1 MLAAPAAPPS
11 RPNRRPNAGLDA
23 SGALPA
29 SAVLSVSM
37 TTPSIPVVGPAS
49 WRRSD
54 MNNSSDW
61 TVRLTAGMCAEIETA
76 MQVAHSNNLSAPA
89 FTATH
94 FPLPTLAPKLAE
106 IIDEVSSGR
115 GFVLLRGLPVEQ
127 RGAQAVKD
135 ILWGLGCHWGSAIT
149 QNKAGDAIAEITDLG
164 MDATK
169 PGVKPS
175 LTNAEQRPHSDPS
188 DIVALL
194 CVRSAPQGGVSRIAS
209 TIAIYNRL
217 LEEMPEQMECLY
229 RGFHH
234 DLRGDAT
241 EDAPHGCTPIPI
253 PVYRHFRGVLSCV
266 FNASTVKAAER
277 LRGIPVPA
285 HEMAVL
291 DRMVELAH
299 SDEFRLDMEF
309 QPGDIQLLNNY
320 TTVHWRTGYV
330 DHPEPERKRRLYRL
344 WLNRPGTRPVDPA
357 MHRGYITGSQAG
369 MPVAGTG
376 QHSIASSGA
385 AA

>member
-1 MLAAPAAPPS
+1 
-11 RPNRRPNAGLDA
+11 
-23 SGALPA
+23 
-29 SAVLSVSM
+29 M
-37 TTPSIPVVGPAS
+37 TTTSSRVGGPAS

-54 MNNSSDW
+54 MKNSSDW
-61 TVRLTAGMCAEIETA
+61 TIRLSANLCAEVETA
-76 MQVAHSNNLSAPA
+76 AQFARGKKLSAPA
-89 FTATH
+89 FSRTD

-106 IIDEVSSGR
+106 IIDEVSFGR

-127 RGAQAVKD
+127 RDPQTVKD

-169 PGVKPS
+169 PGIKPS

-194 CVRSAPQGGVSRIAS
+194 CVQSAPQGGVSRIAS

-217 LEEMPEQMECLY
+217 LEEMPGQMEFLY
-229 RGFHH
+229 RGFYH
-234 DLRGDAT
+234 DLRGDAM

-253 PVYRHFRGVLSCV
+253 PVYRHFQGVLSCV

-277 LRGIPVPA
+277 LRETPVPA
-285 HEMAVL
+285 NEMAVL
-291 DRMVELAH
+291 DRIVELAH
-299 SDEFRLDMEF
+299 SDEFRLEMEF

-357 MHRGYITGSQAG
+357 MHRGYITGSRAG
-369 MPVAGTG
+369 IPVTGTE
-376 QHSIASSGA
+376 QHASTSSGA
-385 AA
+385 VT